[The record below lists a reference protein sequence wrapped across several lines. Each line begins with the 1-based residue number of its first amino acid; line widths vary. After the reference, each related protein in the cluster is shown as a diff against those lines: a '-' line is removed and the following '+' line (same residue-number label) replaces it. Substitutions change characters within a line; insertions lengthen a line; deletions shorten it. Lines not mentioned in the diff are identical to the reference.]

1 MEDASSGVNEPGKRL
16 RLALLYAVLFL
27 LLMGG
32 VSIAL
37 WGIPDP
43 KIMYVPVPIL
53 QWAFTGGMVAVL
65 YRLTYHRK
73 IDLGEADLYVWVIA
87 KPVIGMVM
95 GAMVYFLAVS
105 GELFLNGRT
114 EIQNIQFLNVLA
126 FIGGFSDRL
135 SIGLIDR
142 IVAKSLDQQG
152 GKTSTDQSR
161 SGGI

>member
-1 MEDASSGVNEPGKRL
+1 MEDASSGVNEQGKRF

-32 VSIAL
+32 VSIGL

-65 YRLTYHRK
+65 YRLAYHRK

-95 GAMVYFLAVS
+95 GAMVYFFAVS

-114 EIQNIQFLNVLA
+114 EIHNIHNLRGEWSPE
-126 FIGGFSDRL
+126 GGFGWVLHRPYTVPPDRRRGDPAL
-135 SIGLIDR
+135 R
-142 IVAKSLDQQG
+142 PKA
-152 GKTSTDQSR
+152 R
-161 SGGI
+161 